1 MVKNSQFNFFKSKL
15 NYKDRV
21 IHMPNMQQ
29 MATNA
34 AAVKKKYGLSNAIC
48 GIDGTHCAFD
58 GKPRYEVVNPLPP
71 KIYCS
76 RLFLCTGFQKGFMN
90 KL

>member
-48 GIDGTHCAFD
+48 GMDGTHCAFD
-58 GKPRYEVVNPLPP
+58 GKPKYEVVNPLPP
-71 KIYCS
+71 KYIVLDYFYVQDF
-76 RLFLCTGFQKGFMN
+76 RKVF
-90 KL
+90 